1 MNTSEI
7 IENYI
12 SQKCP
17 FTGSLVSKNIH
28 LSTSRVNSSS
38 SQFKN
43 NTSIS
48 SFVSRKRVKAELL
61 LKQCHDRFKRKSQL
75 FEKQKSLEIKLQRD
89 NVTEVENQS
98 KLLELKND
106 YNLDKDKS
114 FSDVEHPFICPSQ
127 TANKLKN

>member
-1 MNTSEI
+1 MNTTKI

-43 NTSIS
+43 NTTIS

-61 LKQCHDRFKRKSQL
+61 LKKCRERFKRKSQL
-75 FEKQKSLEIKLQRD
+75 FEKQESLEINLQRD
-89 NVTEVENQS
+89 NVTEVKNQS

-114 FSDVEHPFICPSQ
+114 FSDVNIYLFVQVKQRTS
-127 TANKLKN
+127 